1 MELKLN
7 YNLKDELL
15 LRNSSII
22 NFSSLEELREIFYK
36 RFKEQEAKR
45 GYYLNS
51 YIRPVSEDYE
61 IIENDEIALVGDEM
75 EFDASM
81 FDEPVEEEKER
92 YEYSNDFINSF
103 LNEDS
108 SSQEKEEPVKEFKRE
123 PLRREEFLNLFG
135 EGQVIKPSVSSDDKR
150 VESKGYSEPVVVPE
164 KKEKFYTNLIDF
176 IKDHPNCSI
185 DEASKHFSKKEIQ
198 RNIKVGKVY
207 LRRGRL
213 SI

>member
-15 LRNSSII
+15 LRNSSLI
-22 NFSSLEELREIFYK
+22 NFSSLEELRGIFYK

-103 LNEDS
+103 LNEGS
-108 SSQEKEEPVKEFKRE
+108 SSQEKEESVKEFKSE

-135 EGQVIKPSVSSDDKR
+135 EGQVIKPSISSKS
-150 VESKGYSEPVVVPE
+150 EKSEPKGYSEPMVVPE

>member
-15 LRNSSII
+15 LRNSSLI
-22 NFSSLEELREIFYK
+22 NFSSLGELREIFYK

-92 YEYSNDFINSF
+92 YEYSSDFVTSF
-103 LNEDS
+103 LNEGKDY
-108 SSQEKEEPVKEFKRE
+108 QESKEELVKEFKRE
-123 PLRREEFLNLFG
+123 PLRREEFFKLF
-135 EGQVIKPSVSSDDKR
+135 EGQVVEPSISSGDKR

-185 DEASKHFSKKEIQ
+185 DEASKHFNKKEIQ

>member
-103 LNEDS
+103 LNEGS
-108 SSQEKEEPVKEFKRE
+108 SSQEKEESVKEFKRE
-123 PLRREEFLNLFG
+123 PLKREEFFKLF
-135 EGQVIKPSVSSDDKR
+135 EKRTVEPVISPKSEKT
-150 VESKGYSEPVVVPE
+150 KGYSEPVVVPE

>member
-15 LRNSSII
+15 LRNSSLI

-61 IIENDEIALVGDEM
+61 IIENDEIALVGEEM

-103 LNEDS
+103 LNEGS
-108 SSQEKEEPVKEFKRE
+108 SSQEKEEPVKEFKCE
-123 PLRREEFLNLFG
+123 PLRREEFFKLFG
-135 EGQVIKPSVSSDDKR
+135 GGQVVEPSISSESKR

-164 KKEKFYTNLIDF
+164 KREKFYTNLIDF

>member
-15 LRNSSII
+15 LRNSSLI

-61 IIENDEIALVGDEM
+61 IIENDEIVLVGEEI

-103 LNEDS
+103 LNEGH

-123 PLRREEFLNLFG
+123 PLRREEFFKLF
-135 EGQVIKPSVSSDDKR
+135 EKRTVEPVISPKSEKAETR
-150 VESKGYSEPVVVPE
+150 GYSEPVVVPE